1 MKTMIK
7 LNRFLLSVMMIFLL
21 GCENYLDVND
31 DPNAS
36 TKASTSGLLA
46 STIYASSELNQSAG
60 SVTSYYVQHLASPSG
75 SAIDQHREVRLEGTW
90 FQVYNVL
97 TDLDE
102 LIRIASDERSNDY
115 VGIGN
120 ILYAMNLGLATD
132 LWGNIPYTEALKGG
146 DNLTPAYDSQEA
158 IYLAIQQRLDT
169 GIQDLQK
176 GESKFTP
183 GRDDYIYQGDR
194 QKWIKTAYALK
205 ARYLNHLAKKASY
218 NPTAV
223 LSAVD
228 QSYVS
233 YNEDAQMP
241 YTEEKMNPW
250 ANVIVLNNGGLLGG
264 DISTQLV
271 EAMNGTSY
279 PTFDPRLPI
288 IADSL
293 DDGTYAGTDNGIA
306 SPITGHSHING
317 DEFYARRSTPIQLVT
332 FAEIKFIEAEAA
344 HRDNQNQRAYD
355 AYLEGIRAHMDKI
368 GVSQEDRDAYINDS
382 SVSVGAANL
391 TIDHIM
397 KEKNIAMFLHP
408 EAWAD
413 ARRYDYRYK
422 NMELPNN
429 HNEALNGQFI
439 RRILYPATELT
450 RNGANVPEVNLGEN
464 LWFDL
469 Q

>member
-1 MKTMIK
+1 MKNINK
-7 LNRFLLSVMMIFLL
+7 INRLLLSIFLISML
-21 GCENYLDVND
+21 GCESYLDVNN

-36 TKASTSGLLA
+36 TKASSSGLLA
-46 STIYASSELNQSAG
+46 SAIYASSELNQSAG

-75 SAIDQHREVRLEGTW
+75 SAIDQHREVRLENTW

-102 LIRIASDERSNDY
+102 LITIASDQGSNDY
-115 VGIGN
+115 TGIAN

-132 LWGNIPYTEALKGG
+132 LWGSIPYTEALQGG
-146 DNLTPAYDSQEA
+146 DNLTPAYDSQES
-158 IYLAIQQRLDT
+158 IYSAIQQRLDT

-176 GESKFTP
+176 GESEFLP
-183 GRDDYIYQGDR
+183 GRDDYVYQGDR

-205 ARYLNHLAKKASY
+205 ARYLNHSTKKTSY
-218 NPTAV
+218 NPIAV
-223 LSAVD
+223 LRAVD

-241 YTEEKMNPW
+241 YTEDKMNPW
-250 ANVIVLNNGGLLGG
+250 ANVVVLNNGGLLGG

-288 IADSL
+288 FADSL
-293 DDGTYAGTDNGIA
+293 DDGSYAGTDNGIA

-317 DEFYARRSTPIQLVT
+317 DEFYGRRSTPLQLVT
-332 FAEIKFIEAEAA
+332 FAELKFIEAEASL
-344 HRDNQNQRAYD
+344 RDNQGQRAYD

-368 GVSQEDRDAYINDS
+368 GVNQEDRDAYINDS
-382 SVSVGAANL
+382 SVSVGVPNL

-397 KEKNIAMFLHP
+397 KEKNVAMFLHP

-413 ARRYDYRYK
+413 ARRYDYGYK

-429 HNEALNGQFI
+429 HNEELNGQFI

-450 RNGANVPEVNLGEN
+450 RNGANVPDATLGEA
-464 LWFDL
+464 LWFD